1 MTEPDFQALKAN
13 IIQRLSGLDKRLT
26 YHNLAH
32 TLDVMEQAVR
42 ISVDESITDP
52 EQLLLVKIAALY
64 HDTGF
69 LFTYR
74 GHEEKSCEIARQ
86 DLADTDLTAD
96 QVDTITGMIM
106 ATKIPQSPANL
117 MEEIICDAD
126 LDYLGRDDYP
136 PISDHLKVE
145 FLAYGII
152 REDKDWDPL
161 QIDFFEKHRYFTRS
175 SRALRA
181 PRKQQYLAML
191 KEKAW

>member
-1 MTEPDFQALKAN
+1 MTEAGFQALKAD
-13 IIQRLSGLDKRLT
+13 IIQRLSGLDARLT

-42 ISVDESITDP
+42 ISVEESILDP
-52 EQLLLVKIAALY
+52 RQLLLVKIAALY

-86 DLADTDLTAD
+86 DLAGTDLTAD
-96 QVDTITGMIM
+96 EVNTITGMIM

-136 PISDHLKVE
+136 PISDNLKVE
-145 FLAYGII
+145 FLSYGII
-152 REDKDWDPL
+152 GVDKDWDPL

-175 SRALRA
+175 SRTLRA
-181 PRKQQYLAML
+181 PKKQQYLAML